1 MRNFPIL
8 EHVTLLCLVASGLFS
23 SCVSKAHYDL
33 LDQNKADLLTQLNE
47 EKKLHSQCEEERQS
61 LDGRFSSIDA
71 QNMALR
77 NTNQMLVEKNRSLSN
92 ELLSIKGE
100 TLQVK
105 KSVDEKQKAL
115 ELASDTYADLVKDL
129 KGEVE
134 EGKVTIQEMQNQ
146 LKVALVERIV
156 FPAGTVELN
165 EAGKQ
170 VLDKV
175 AKTLKNVKNRRI
187 QIEGH
192 SDDSAV
198 PANMQVTYPTNW
210 EVSARRATSVVRYLQ
225 EKGVDP
231 SLMAAVGLAH
241 YHPIAT
247 NKDPKGRQVNRRIEI
262 VLTPLPLSVV
272 PSENK

>member
-1 MRNFPIL
+1 LPEKKRT
-8 EHVTLLCLVASGLFS
+8 E
-23 SCVSKAHYDL
+23 L
-33 LDQNKADLLTQLNE
+33 LDW
-47 EKKLHSQCEEERQS
+47 
-61 LDGRFSSIDA
+61 RFSSIDA